1 MCFLTKLSKPVKEIE
16 KHFKAKFKH
25 PEMFNS
31 AVYSGFTYPATPVI
45 TNAHSDEIELMHWGL
60 IPHWAKDDHIRKYT
74 LNARIETIEEK
85 VSFKDSVNNRCL
97 IIADGFFE
105 WQWLDAKGHKKQ
117 KYRLHLPND
126 ELFELAGLWSE
137 WTDTS
142 SGEII
147 KTYTILTTD
156 ANELLGKI
164 HNSKKRMPI
173 LVANDKEWLQGGNL
187 ILDNDKLL
195 ATAEFEGPMQMSFFD

>member
-1 MCFLTKLSKPVKEIE
+1 
-16 KHFKAKFKH
+16 
-25 PEMFNS
+25 
-31 AVYSGFTYPATPVI
+31 
-45 TNAHSDEIELMHWGL
+45 MHWGL

-147 KTYTILTTD
+147 KTYSILTTD

-173 LVANDKEWLQGGNL
+173 LVANDKEWLQGGKL
-187 ILDNDKLL
+187 ILNNDKLL